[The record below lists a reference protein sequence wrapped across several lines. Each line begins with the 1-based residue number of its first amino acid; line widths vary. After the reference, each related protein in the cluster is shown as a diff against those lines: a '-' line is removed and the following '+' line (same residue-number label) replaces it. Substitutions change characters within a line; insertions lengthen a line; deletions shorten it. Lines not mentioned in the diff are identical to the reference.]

1 MHFFVNLILQAQL
14 SVALPPDSVDSLRD
28 RARRAE
34 ARFER
39 LARERAPRTWR
50 TFSGSNCDEIVGR
63 FCLRFDSTVS
73 PPSRAE
79 DGAIARA
86 RREAVESMRR
96 YFSAAPGERTAA
108 GPLVR
113 VLITDGRAAEA
124 VPAART
130 FAALSGDSL
139 WGDLLL
145 GTALHANGVD
155 DEAELHFARALARLD
170 PAERRVW
177 LDPEWL
183 LAHDERQHVRRLDE
197 YERADYERRFWRLA
211 DPFWMTPAN
220 ERWVEHM
227 ARHTQTRLLAEVP
240 RVTDMLRWGRD
251 LDELTIRYGTPVAR
265 SRTEPGRLLEQRGTL
280 VEYWDSTQRAYAPA
294 QLSAGVPPP
303 PVPGERPPLYAARVQ
318 SAYAYGPVQRVLE
331 LDHQVTRFLGG
342 DGAVL
347 LRVDGRVSRASPAAD
362 KAAGDVVV
370 SDFVAADRAA
380 PADSITAADSLRRAS
395 SVASVGLF
403 AYDSTFGPMHRATAE
418 APWLGDTARLSLIL
432 PVPEGRIVYSAE
444 VLDSTSGV
452 AARARYGLDVWI
464 PEDGPV
470 VSDILVSR
478 PFPSGPLPQRLD
490 DPVIDAR
497 SSLVVTAGDTLGIY
511 AEAYR
516 LQGGTLGVELALE
529 SGREPSLLSRFG
541 RWIGRAVGVVRPESE
556 PRVAWRTEQD
566 NVIHAIALNL
576 PLERRMRGPYSLVLR
591 ITDLSSGAV
600 TETRRQILIVDGE
613 PAG

>member
-1 MHFFVNLILQAQL
+1 MHFFLNLFLQAQL
-14 SVALPPDSVDSLRD
+14 GGALPPDSVDSLRD

-39 LARERAPRTWR
+39 LARERAPHTWR

-96 YFSAAPGERTAA
+96 YFSAAPGDRTAA

-130 FAALSGDSL
+130 FAALSADSL

-155 DEAELHFARALARLD
+155 DEAELHFARALARMD
-170 PAERRVW
+170 PPARGVW

-183 LAHDERQHVRRLDE
+183 LDHDERQHVRRLDA

-220 ERWVEHM
+220 ELWVEHM

-265 SRTEPGRLLEQRGTL
+265 SRTEPGRLLEQRGSL

-303 PVPGERPPLYAARVQ
+303 PAPGERPPLYAARAR
-318 SAYAYGPVQRVLE
+318 SAYAYGPVHRVLE
-331 LDHQVTRFLGG
+331 LDHQATRFLGS

-347 LRVDGRVSRASPAAD
+347 LRVDGRVIRASAA
-362 KAAGDVVV
+362 AQ
-370 SDFVAADRAA
+370 
-380 PADSITAADSLRRAS
+380 SITAAAQSIAAADSVRRAAT
-395 SVASVGLF
+395 VASVGLF
-403 AYDSTFGPMHRATAE
+403 AYDTTFGPMYRTTAE
-418 APWLGDTARLSLIL
+418 APWIGDTARLSLIL

-478 PFPSGPLPQRLD
+478 PFPSGPLPERLD

-497 SSLVVTAGDTLGIY
+497 SSLVLAAGDTLGIY

-529 SGREPSLLSRFG
+529 SDREPSLLSRFG
-541 RWIGRAVGVVRPESE
+541 RWIGRAVGVARPDSE

-566 NVIHAIALNL
+566 NVIHTVALNL

-600 TETRRQILIVDGE
+600 TETRRQVLIVDGE